1 MLIEAGERGFAGA
14 AAEAAA
20 LLTER
25 GLGGND
31 PDLELRH
38 RRWIP
43 VLVLAAVIV
52 GVVSGGYLTSDAL
65 GRVGGQTVVV
75 SPSVSVTAAPGWE
88 LAGRFDDP
96 TGIRLSKG
104 SSSLDVATIP
114 FTGSDVDLLR
124 AYVENILEPEAEQL
138 RVSETVEQVT
148 LDDGS
153 SGARIAY
160 VGLFGD
166 VQAPIEGE
174 VTAVVSPT
182 GTGVIFDGWAPSGQ
196 LQYAI
201 DDIHTMVQ
209 GAEIG

>member
-1 MLIEAGERGFAGA
+1 MSA
-14 AAEAAA
+14 AAEPVPLPAA
-20 LLTER
+20 
-25 GLGGND
+25 
-31 PDLELRH
+31 PLRH

-43 VLVLAAVIV
+43 VIVLAAVMI

-65 GRVGGQTVVV
+65 GRVGGETVVV
-75 SPSVSVTAAPGWE
+75 SSSVSITALPGWE

-114 FTGSDVDLLR
+114 FTGTEADLLR
-124 AYVENILEPEAEQL
+124 AYVENVLQPDAEQF
-138 RVSETVEQVT
+138 RVSETVERVA
-148 LDDGS
+148 LDNGLT
-153 SGARIAY
+153 GARIAY

-182 GTGVIFDGWAPSGQ
+182 GAGVIFDGWAQSGQ
-196 LQYAI
+196 LQFAI
-201 DDIHTMVQ
+201 DDIRTMVQ
-209 GAEIG
+209 RAEIS